1 MRPEVADS
9 TNVVVLRCPRKSI
22 ACDDFHHEVAVQELL
37 DLAIDRPAE
46 AERRAQDILSA
57 KPDDRARS
65 VALQALG
72 IVLRDRGLT
81 SDAIAM
87 LRKALRAAERCGDTD
102 RDSDVRAT
110 LGATLAL
117 AGQTSSGLRQL
128 EVALDRSSG
137 DTFARAAVRYAG
149 VLTTLGRFAE
159 ARPVM
164 ERALAVLGDTGNA
177 VWQARAQLWLAH
189 IDLTLGMVDAAE
201 RATLAGMQILGDL
214 GETGDLHSA
223 TAYLG
228 EIALARGDL
237 ATALTRFRQAAG
249 DPDSGEAWFD
259 YAEGLARGYLAV
271 GMSAEAVQVLE
282 VPTDRLTASQA
293 AEQALRLAAALL
305 AADLPAR
312 AVEAADRAVALFEQQ
327 DRAWFVR
334 RARMVAARGR
344 WMLGEIDGLS
354 REVGRLAQDLH
365 DERAPEAPLALALA
379 GQLASGSDRCRHWET
394 AASYRHHP
402 NALVRAGAWHARAL
416 AREET
421 GDRGGVLRAAAAG
434 LAAIDEHR
442 RLIGSSELRALA
454 TTHGRELTTIALR
467 HAASDARTLLRWSER
482 TRATALA
489 QPPAT
494 SDAAT
499 IPASL
504 AALRDNGRQL
514 AEARQE
520 GAPTDELE
528 RERRRLER
536 AVRAESH
543 TLSAT
548 TAAQQRPASVEE
560 VLAATDDTCLVE
572 LVDVDGSLHVVV
584 AHAGKVRRRVAG
596 TTTEIAS
603 MLGPAEMLLRR
614 TARGRS
620 ADTTTIAKAL
630 QEAILGDAVRL
641 LPDTPVVLAPTARLH
656 GLAWS
661 LLPSLYD
668 RPFAVVPSAG
678 QWLRA
683 RATPPPQPASTLLVA
698 GPALASG
705 GAEVPVLAQRHPDA
719 VLLDGPRATLDAV
732 LTHLDGAGLV
742 HLAAHGHF
750 RADSPLFSA
759 LDLADGPL
767 TVHDLERVP
776 RAPYRVVLSAC
787 ESGVLAPVGAE
798 ELLGLAAAL
807 FSLGTAGL
815 VCSVGEVNDAA
826 TADLMVAL
834 HAALAAG
841 SDPATALCEVR
852 RQVAGDPVAAGTA
865 AAFLAL
871 GV

>member
-1 MRPEVADS
+1 MED
-9 TNVVVLRCPRKSI
+9 
-22 ACDDFHHEVAVQELL
+22 LL
-37 DLAIDRPAE
+37 DLALDQPEE
-46 AERRAQDILSA
+46 ARRRAEVVLAAEPDELS
-57 KPDDRARS
+57 RS
-65 VALQALG
+65 YAYQCLG
-72 IVLRDRGLT
+72 IVLRDAGSTVEAL
-81 SDAIAM
+81 A
-87 LRKALRAAERCGDTD
+87 ALRSAVRAARRSADPD
-102 RDSDVRAT
+102 RVRDVRAT
-110 LGATLAL
+110 LGVTLAFDGRSRAAL
-117 AGQTSSGLRQL
+117 RELETAFAGAEG
-128 EVALDRSSG
+128 EVA
-137 DTFARAAVRYAG
+137 AKIAVRLAG
-149 VLTTLGRFAE
+149 VLTVLGRHDDAIPVLHVALREIQQAGNRAWE
-159 ARPVM
+159 AR
-164 ERALAVLGDTGNA
+164 TH
-177 VWQARAQLWLAH
+177 LWLAYVLLRLGRVDEAETAVVASAR
-189 IDLTLGMVDAAE
+189 ILAEEGAWVDRLASLTN
-201 RATLAGMQILGDL
+201 LA
-214 GETGDLHSA
+214 
-223 TAYLG
+223 
-228 EIALARGDL
+228 EIAVARGDHAAALRRFADTAEAYDRAGLPIAPGFVSMFADAYLSVGLTVEAVALLRDFDARIAPLEQAEFLATL
-237 ATALTRFRQAAG
+237 ATALLADGDAAAAVDAARQSALLFKRQ
-249 DPDSGEAWFD
+249 DRPWF
-259 YAEGLARGYLAV
+259 GLR
-271 GMSAEAVQVLE
+271 S
-282 VPTDRLTASQA
+282 RLTAV
-293 AEQALRLAAALL
+293 
-305 AADLPAR
+305 R
-312 AVEAADRAVALFEQQ
+312 A
-327 DRAWFVR
+327 
-334 RARMVAARGR
+334 
-344 WMLGEIDGLS
+344 
-354 REVGRLAQDLH
+354 RLAQDDRRGLVGEAAAVAEEL
-365 DERAPEAPLALALA
+365 DTQSADEAPLALTLA
-379 GQLASGSDRCRHWET
+379 GRLAQGDDRANFWTR

-402 NALVRAGAWHARAL
+402 NALVRAGAWHAQAL

-421 GDRGGVLRAAAAG
+421 HDRGGVLRAAAAG
-434 LAAIDEHR
+434 LDAIDEHR
-442 RLIGSSELRALA
+442 RLIGSTELRALA
-454 TTHGRELTTIALR
+454 TTHGRDLTTIALR

-520 GAPTDELE
+520 GAETEELE

-560 VLAATDDTCLVE
+560 IVGATGETCLVE

-596 TTTEIAS
+596 STSEIAAL
-603 MLGPAEMLLRR
+603 LGPAGMLLRR
-614 TARGRS
+614 AARGRP
-620 ADTTTIAKAL
+620 ADTGTIGKAL
-630 QEAILGDAVRL
+630 QEAVLGDAVRL

-661 LLPSLYD
+661 LLPTLHD

-683 RATPPPQPASTLLVA
+683 RATPPPRNAGTVLVA
-698 GPALASG
+698 GPSLASG

-719 VLLDGPRATLDAV
+719 VLLDGPGATLEAV
-732 LTHLDGAGLV
+732 LAHLDGAGLV
-742 HLAAHGHF
+742 HLAAHGRF

-767 TVHDLERVP
+767 TVHDLERVR

-787 ESGVLAPVGAE
+787 ESGVLAPVGAD

-815 VCSVGEVNDAA
+815 VCSVGEVNDDA
-826 TADLMVAL
+826 TAALMVDL

-852 RQVAGDPVAAGTA
+852 RRAAGDPVAAGTA

>member
-1 MRPEVADS
+1 ME
-9 TNVVVLRCPRKSI
+9 
-22 ACDDFHHEVAVQELL
+22 ELL
-37 DLAIDRPAE
+37 ALALEDPDRGRAWAE
-46 AERRAQDILSA
+46 EVLVGDSDPVRRSYAHQC
-57 KPDDRARS
+57 
-65 VALQALG
+65 LG
-72 IVLRDRGLT
+72 IVHRERGDHGAALRE
-81 SDAIAM
+81 
-87 LRKALRAAERCGDTD
+87 LRAALRDARRSSVLDRER
-102 RDSDVRAT
+102 DVRAT
-110 LGATLAL
+110 LGATLVF
-117 AGQTSSGLRQL
+117 AGRTRSGLLQL
-128 EVALDRSSG
+128 ERAAAGATGGLGARIGMRRAGILVLLGRDAEAVPVLRASRDALVLTG
-137 DTFARAAVRYAG
+137 DAVWEARARI
-149 VLTTLGRFAE
+149 
-159 ARPVM
+159 
-164 ERALAVLGDTGNA
+164 
-177 VWQARAQLWLAH
+177 W
-189 IDLTLGMVDAAE
+189 
-201 RATLAGMQILGDL
+201 LGDL
-214 GETGDLHSA
+214 ELRRGHLDVAEEETRCAEEILDREGAQLERL
-223 TAYLG
+223 TAI
-228 EIALARGDL
+228 ENRADIAIARGDL
-237 ATALTRFRQAAG
+237 ATGLRIHAEVAARYRSLGRQVRYAGTATRARAYLSA
-249 DPDSGEAWFD
+249 
-259 YAEGLARGYLAV
+259 GLAR
-271 GMSAEAVQVLE
+271 EAVELLDHFLAQREIPAVDQAELH
-282 VPTDRLTASQA
+282 LLHAS
-293 AEQALRLAAALL
+293 ALL
-305 AADLPAR
+305 AMGDAVPALAEARTARTLFGRQHRPWHRAR
-312 AVEAADRAVALFEQQ
+312 AELAEFQARDLARAPSSRVRAV
-327 DRAWFVR
+327 
-334 RARMVAARGR
+334 
-344 WMLGEIDGLS
+344 
-354 REVGRLAQDLH
+354 
-365 DERAPEAPLALALA
+365 ALA
-379 GQLASGSDRCRHWET
+379 GQLHAERAHEAPSALTLAGRLSTGEQRRELWAQ

-421 GDRGGVLRAAAAG
+421 HDRGGVLRAAAAG
-434 LAAIDEHR
+434 LDAIDEHR

-454 TTHGRELTTIALR
+454 TTHGRELTAIALR
-467 HAASDARTLLRWSER
+467 HAATDARTLLRWSER

-520 GAPTDELE
+520 GAPTEELE

-560 VLAATDDTCLVE
+560 ILAATGETCLVE
-572 LVDVDGSLHVVV
+572 LVDVDGVLHVVL

-596 TTTEIAS
+596 ATSEIAAL
-603 MLGPAEMLLRR
+603 LGPAAMLLRR
-614 TARGRS
+614 AARGRP
-620 ADTTTIAKAL
+620 ADTTSLGKAL
-630 QEAILGDAVRL
+630 QEAVLGDAAAL
-641 LPDTPVVLAPTARLH
+641 LPDTPVVLAPPARLH

-661 LLPSLYD
+661 LLPTLHD

-683 RATPPPQPASTLLVA
+683 RASTPPDPASTVLVA

-705 GAEVPVLAQRHPDA
+705 GAEVPVLAGRHPDA

-732 LTHLDGAGLV
+732 LAHLDGAGLV
-742 HLAAHGHF
+742 HLAAHGRF

-826 TADLMVAL
+826 TAALMVDL
-834 HAALAAG
+834 HAALAVG

-852 RQVAGDPVAAGTA
+852 RRAAGDPVAAGTA

>member
-1 MRPEVADS
+1 MEELLALALDDPEEARARAEAALRDS
-9 TNVVVLRCPRKSI
+9 TDALT
-22 ACDDFHHEVAVQELL
+22 
-37 DLAIDRPAE
+37 
-46 AERRAQDILSA
+46 
-57 KPDDRARS
+57 RS
-65 VALQALG
+65 YAHQSLG
-72 IVLRDRGLT
+72 IVHRERGDHGAAL
-81 SDAIAM
+81 DE
-87 LRKALRAAERCGDTD
+87 LRAALRSARRAAVADRER
-102 RDSDVRAT
+102 DVRAT
-110 LGATLAL
+110 LGATLVFAGRSGAGL
-117 AGQTSSGLRQL
+117 AEL
-128 EVALDRSSG
+128 
-137 DTFARAAVRYAG
+137 ARAAEGATGVMAGRIGMRRAG
-149 VLTTLGRFAE
+149 VLALLGRQEQALPVLEAARDALSAAGDVVWE
-159 ARPVM
+159 ARS
-164 ERALAVLGDTGNA
+164 RI
-177 VWQARAQLWLAH
+177 W
-189 IDLTLGMVDAAE
+189 
-201 RATLAGMQILGDL
+201 LGDL
-214 GETGDLHSA
+214 ELRRGRLDVAAAEAS
-223 TAYLG
+223 TAQRLLG
-228 EIALARGDL
+228 ESGAHLERLTAVETLADIAVARGDL
-237 ATALTRFRQAAG
+237 ATALRLYSEVSAAYRARGQAAR
-249 DPDSGEAWFD
+249 
-259 YAEGLARGYLAV
+259 YAGTAMHARAYLSAGLAR
-271 GMSAEAVQVLE
+271 EAVDLIARFLE
-282 VPTDRLTASQA
+282 QGELPAVDQA
-293 AEQALRLAAALL
+293 ELHLLHATALL
-305 AADLPAR
+305 ALGDGAR
-312 AVEAADRAVALFEQQ
+312 ALSEAGTAQRMLRRQHRDWHRDRAELVALRARVMTGRAASRGRAVALSATLDAE
-327 DRAWFVR
+327 
-334 RARMVAARGR
+334 G
-344 WMLGEIDGLS
+344 
-354 REVGRLAQDLH
+354 
-365 DERAPEAPLALALA
+365 APEAPLALTLA
-379 GQLASGSDRCRHWET
+379 GRLSRGADRLDLWTR

-402 NALVRAGAWHARAL
+402 NALVRAGAWHAQAL

-421 GDRGGVLRAAAAG
+421 HDRGGVLRAAAAG
-434 LAAIDEHR
+434 LDAIDEHR

-467 HAASDARTLLRWSER
+467 HAAADARTLLRWSER

-514 AEARQE
+514 AQARQD
-520 GAPTDELE
+520 GTPTEELE

-548 TAAQQRPASVEE
+548 TAAQQRPVSVEE
-560 VLAATDDTCLVE
+560 VVAATGDACLVE

-584 AHAGKVRRRVAG
+584 AHAGRVRRRVAG
-596 TTTEIAS
+596 STAEVAS
-603 MLGPAEMLLRR
+603 LLGPAGMLLRR
-614 TARGRS
+614 AARGRP
-620 ADTTTIAKAL
+620 ADTSTVGRAL
-630 QEAILGDAVRL
+630 QEAVLGDVVRL

-661 LLPSLYD
+661 LLPTLHD

-683 RATPPPQPASTLLVA
+683 RATPAPPRAGTVLVA

-705 GAEVPVLAQRHPDA
+705 GAEVPVLAERHPDA

-732 LTHLDGAGLV
+732 LAHLDGAGLV
-742 HLAAHGHF
+742 HLAAHGRF

-815 VCSVGEVNDAA
+815 VCSVGEVNDDA
-826 TADLMVAL
+826 TADLMVDL
-834 HAALAAG
+834 HAALATG

-852 RQVAGDPVAAGTA
+852 RRAAGDPVAAGTA

>member
-1 MRPEVADS
+1 M
-9 TNVVVLRCPRKSI
+9 
-22 ACDDFHHEVAVQELL
+22 QELL
-37 DLAIDRPAE
+37 DLALDQPERAR
-46 AERRAQDILSA
+46 RRAEELLA
-57 KPDDRARS
+57 APDTDDLGRS
-65 VALQALG
+65 FALQALG
-72 IVLRDRGLT
+72 IVLRDGGH
-81 SDAIAM
+81 AE
-87 LRKALRAAERCGDTD
+87 KALDVLRAGLVAAMTVGDPD
-102 RDSDVRAT
+102 RVRDVRAT
-110 LGATLAL
+110 LGVTLAFV
-117 AGQTSSGLRQL
+117 GRSGIALREL
-128 EVALDRSSG
+128 EAAMDGATGEVAAKVAMRL
-137 DTFARAAVRYAG
+137 AAV
-149 VLTTLGRFAE
+149 LTMLGRHVEAAPVLRGALDELVRCGNRGWE
-159 ARPVM
+159 ART
-164 ERALAVLGDTGNA
+164 RAWLGHVHLHLGRVDDAENEVSEAARILAEEGAWVDRLST
-177 VWQARAQLWLAH
+177 LSSLAE
-189 IDLTLGMVDAAE
+189 V
-201 RATLAGMQILGDL
+201 
-214 GETGDLHSA
+214 
-223 TAYLG
+223 
-228 EIALARGDL
+228 ALARGDH
-237 ATALTRFRQAAG
+237 AAALRRFGDTVDAAAAAG
-249 DPDSGEAWFD
+249 RPVIFEVVARFADAYLAAGLPSDAVALMRSFDGELAPLD
-259 YAEGLARGYLAV
+259 QAEFLAALAR
-271 GMSAEAVQVLE
+271 
-282 VPTDRLTASQA
+282 
-293 AEQALRLAAALL
+293 ALL
-305 AADLPAR
+305 AADEPTQAADTARR
-312 AVEAADRAVALFEQQ
+312 AVELFRSQDRPWFRLRARLTAVRARLALDDVRGLAQEAAAVADE
-327 DRAWFVR
+327 
-334 RARMVAARGR
+334 
-344 WMLGEIDGLS
+344 
-354 REVGRLAQDLH
+354 LH
-365 DERAPEAPLALALA
+365 TQGADEAPLALTIAGRLA
-379 GQLASGSDRCRHWET
+379 TGADRAEFWSR

-402 NALVRAGAWHARAL
+402 NALVRAGAWHAQAL
-416 AREET
+416 SREET
-421 GDRGGVLRAAAAG
+421 RDRGGVLRAAAAG
-434 LAAIDEHR
+434 LDAIDEHR

-494 SDAAT
+494 SDATT

-528 RERRRLER
+528 RERLRLER

-548 TAAQQRPASVEE
+548 TAAQQRPASVEQI
-560 VLAATDDTCLVE
+560 LAATGDTALVE
-572 LVDVDGSLHVVV
+572 LVDVDGTLHVVV
-584 AHAGKVRRRVAG
+584 AHAGRVRRRVAG
-596 TTTEIAS
+596 TLDEIAAL
-603 MLGPAEMLLRR
+603 LGPAAMLLRR
-614 TARGRS
+614 AARGRP
-620 ADTTTIAKAL
+620 ADTAALGVRL

-641 LPDTPVVLAPTARLH
+641 LPDAPVVLAPTARLH

-661 LLPSLYD
+661 LLPTLHD

-683 RATPPPQPASTLLVA
+683 RATPRPEPASTVLVA

-705 GAEVPVLAQRHPDA
+705 GAEVPVLAERHREA

-742 HLAAHGHF
+742 HLAAHGRF

-767 TVHDLERVP
+767 TVHDLERIP

-826 TADLMVAL
+826 TAALMVDL

-841 SDPATALCEVR
+841 RDPATALCEVR
-852 RQVAGDPVAAGTA
+852 RRAVGDPVAAGTA